1 MIDEEITITE
11 FSKLSYE
18 TKDSFENIAH
28 NLINEW
34 NIFFN
39 SKKNSYSASIANF
52 LNDISILNSYKNYFD
67 VLDIDEF
74 IDWNSNFQKDQLQHM
89 KDGHNFNIFYLLKNE
104 FDFVI
109 QETMHSKL
117 IKFLL
122 NSREM
127 HGLGNLFLVEFLKNI
142 GIESPEDGIWEVT
155 AEQGKIDIL
164 IERKYPQSVIII
176 ENKSNWACD
185 QENQLYRYWYKAIY
199 LKTRAIKEEFYNKNN
214 QKYQII
220 YLSPNSHKQYDE
232 QSIRKPQN
240 DQFDTYNELPDKIPM
255 KIASMTFDNDIQ
267 KWLNDCKN
275 VIPETNHR
283 IREYI
288 SQYQMLCKTL

>member
-1 MIDEEITITE
+1 MVDEEIIITE
-11 FSKLSYE
+11 FSKLTYE
-18 TKDSFENIAH
+18 TKDGFENIAH

-34 NIFFN
+34 TIFLN
-39 SKKNSYSASIANF
+39 NKKNRYSASIANF
-52 LNDISILNSYKNYFD
+52 LNEISILNSYKNYFD
-67 VLDIDEF
+67 VLDIDDF

-127 HGLGNLFLVEFLKNI
+127 HGLGNLFLVEFLKYI
-142 GIESPEDGIWEVT
+142 GIESPEDGTWEVT

-164 IERKYPQSVIII
+164 IERKHPQSVIII